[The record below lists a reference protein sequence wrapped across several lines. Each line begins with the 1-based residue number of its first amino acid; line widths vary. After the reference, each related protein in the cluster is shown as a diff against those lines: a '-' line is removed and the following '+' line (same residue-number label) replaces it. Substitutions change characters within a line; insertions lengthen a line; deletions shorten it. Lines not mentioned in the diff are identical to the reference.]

1 MLPCI
6 RRKQSNKEDE
16 RDQPSKPIFDS
27 LPMRIYDMARFGTSL
42 WWTRVD
48 SASIPGASETF
59 ELLLST
65 AHEDKLVEAVTATKL

>member
-1 MLPCI
+1 
-6 RRKQSNKEDE
+6 
-16 RDQPSKPIFDS
+16 
-27 LPMRIYDMARFGTSL
+27 MRIFDMARFGTSL